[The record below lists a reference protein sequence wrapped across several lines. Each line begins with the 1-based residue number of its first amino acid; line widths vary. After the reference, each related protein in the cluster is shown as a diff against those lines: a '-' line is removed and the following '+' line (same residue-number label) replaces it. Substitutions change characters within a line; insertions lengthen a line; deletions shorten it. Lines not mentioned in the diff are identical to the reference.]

1 MGGGPVRDINRLV
14 WGVDL
19 VEEALLAAAGIPSCP
34 YLSPYP
40 LRNIAE
46 YSVNAEV
53 SGTLQNIDF
62 LQVREC
68 HCSVSCLMSAWN
80 ALMLVHC

>member
-46 YSVNAEV
+46 YSVNAEI
-53 SGTLQNIDF
+53 SGKLQNTDF
-62 LQVREC
+62 LQVRAC
-68 HCSVSCLMSAWN
+68 MPAVAASTF
-80 ALMLVHC
+80 